1 MRGVLVRALAGLVGL
16 VLVTILGLAYL
27 FERLAP
33 DLPPPRPSS
42 PTVTGTFELPD
53 DEPRAS
59 LTHRT
64 ATIALAR
71 SAKVSSATRE
81 QRLRLRMDALL
92 DSSPVPEV
100 AIDQSQGVTVVKA
113 GAQVLATVLPEDLP
127 EYASSLDPAARKQL
141 EAAVADRWRQKLQL
155 ELDLNSYLRQPGF
168 RWFSLAFAGWTFLLA
183 LCFHLLVR
191 YLSRQVMH
199 SPAWSLKLAIWL
211 TWAFVVLAVVPEA
224 RDLSQ
229 MIKTGMLK
237 PLYELMLV
245 GVGSGIALTVGHAL
259 IRRYLDSVRATSL
272 TSDIRFETRLATAE
286 AAGYFAWQLAVGVT
300 ATAVFLV
307 RMGVE
312 LGAAATGAGVFGA
325 VFGWVAQDTI
335 RDLISGLTIVVEDQF
350 GVGDVIMAPVATGTV
365 EGFTLRCTR
374 LRDADGGL
382 FIVPNTDL
390 RRVKNLS
397 SQFSQVDY
405 KVQVAYTADVA
416 VALRALEEEAV
427 QLALEREC
435 PAPEVLG
442 VQRLAPEG
450 VTLRVQLRTKPSE
463 QYAVERELN
472 RRVKV
477 RFDREGVDFARW
489 SLPERSQ
496 GLGR

>member
-1 MRGVLVRALAGLVGL
+1 MRRAVGL
-16 VLVTILGLAYL
+16 SLLGFVGLSLLTLISVVYMFA
-27 FERLAP
+27 RLAP
-33 DLPPPRPSS
+33 DMPPPRPSS
-42 PTVTGTFELPD
+42 LTLSGDWELPD
-53 DEPRAS
+53 SAPHAS

-64 ATIALAR
+64 ASLSLAK
-71 SAKVSSATRE
+71 SSKVSSATRE
-81 QRLRLRMDALL
+81 QRLRERMDGLL
-92 DSSPVPEV
+92 DLSPVPEV
-100 AIDQSQGVTVVKA
+100 VVDQSQGVTVVKA
-113 GAQVLATVLPEDLP
+113 HGQVLATVLPEDLP
-127 EYASSLDPAARKQL
+127 DYASSLDATARKQV
-141 EAAVADRWRQKLQL
+141 EAALADRWRQKLQL
-155 ELDLNSYLRQPGF
+155 ELDLNAYMSQPGF
-168 RWFSLAFAGWTFLLA
+168 RRFALAFAGWTFLLA
-183 LCFHLLVR
+183 LCLHLLVR
-191 YLSRQVMH
+191 YLSRHVLH

-211 TWAFVVLAVVPEA
+211 TWLFAVLALVPEA

-229 MIKTGMLK
+229 LVRHGMLK

-245 GVGSGIALTVGHAL
+245 GVGSGVALLLGRTLLH
-259 IRRYLDSVRATSL
+259 RYVESVRVTST

-286 AAGYFAWQLAVGVT
+286 AAGVFGLQLAV
-300 ATAVFLV
+300 AVAAAGAFLV
-307 RMGVE
+307 GMGVE

-350 GVGDVIMAPVATGTV
+350 GVGDFISTPVATGTV
-365 EGFTLRCTR
+365 EEFNLRCTR

-405 KVQVAYTADVA
+405 KVQVAYTADLT
-416 VALRALEEEAV
+416 VALKALEEEAGA
-427 QLALEREC
+427 LASERSY
-435 PAPEVLG
+435 PTPDVLG

-450 VTLRVQLRTKPSE
+450 VTLRVQLRTPPSE

-477 RFDREGVDFARW
+477 RFDQEGVEFARLVIGQRL
-489 SLPERSQ
+489 S
-496 GLGR
+496 G